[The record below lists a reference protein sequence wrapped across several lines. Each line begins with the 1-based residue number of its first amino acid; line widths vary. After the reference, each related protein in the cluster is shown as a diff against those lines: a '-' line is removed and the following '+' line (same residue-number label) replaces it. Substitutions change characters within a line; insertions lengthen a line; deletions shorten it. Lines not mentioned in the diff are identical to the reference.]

1 MLQEKSEIAA
11 TKGSS
16 RRRFLAGLGIG
27 AAAVTA
33 LSAGLLGWGRK
44 PDKAAARDFPGPDSI
59 FHPAQDPRTDDR
71 RQG

>member
-11 TKGSS
+11 KQGAS

-44 PDKAAARDFPGPDSI
+44 SDKAPARDFPGPDSI
-59 FHPAQDPRTDDR
+59 FHPAQDPRSDAR